1 MRFGGILDLT
11 VKNKMKE
18 ILVLD
23 EMYEKALI

>member
-23 EMYEKALI
+23 EIYEKDLI

>member
-1 MRFGGILDLT
+1 MRFRGILDLT

-18 ILVLD
+18 MLVLD

>member
-18 ILVLD
+18 MLVLD

>member
-18 ILVLD
+18 ILVWD